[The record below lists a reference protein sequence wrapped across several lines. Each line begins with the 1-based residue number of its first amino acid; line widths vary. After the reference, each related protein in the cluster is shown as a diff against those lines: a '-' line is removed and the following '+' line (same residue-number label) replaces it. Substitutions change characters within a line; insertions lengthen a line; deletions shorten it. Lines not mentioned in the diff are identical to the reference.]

1 MEKVDILKNL
11 EKQERTKLAD
21 AFKELWFN
29 KGDYIIKEGDTEAN
43 FFYMVMEGN
52 CIATKVTEP
61 GKPAEKVKDYAPG
74 GYFGE
79 RSLLKDEPRAASIV
93 AQGEVCVVCLDRA
106 AFKRLMGPL
115 ENILGRNEDEYKK
128 FLQ

>member
-11 EKQERTKLAD
+11 DRQERTKLAD
-21 AFKELWFN
+21 AFKELWFK
-29 KGDYIIKEGDTEAN
+29 KGESIIKEGDTEAN

-52 CIATKVTEP
+52 CIATKITEP

-79 RSLLKDEPRAASIV
+79 RSLLKDEPRAASII
-93 AQGEVCVVCLDRA
+93 A
-106 AFKRLMGPL
+106 
-115 ENILGRNEDEYKK
+115 
-128 FLQ
+128 